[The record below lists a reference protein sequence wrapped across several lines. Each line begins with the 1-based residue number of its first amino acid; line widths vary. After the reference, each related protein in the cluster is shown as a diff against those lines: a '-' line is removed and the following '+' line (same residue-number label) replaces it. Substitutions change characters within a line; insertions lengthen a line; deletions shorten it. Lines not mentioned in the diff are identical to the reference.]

1 MKRSTALP
9 ELLAPAGGVEALYA
23 AVSAGADAVYLG
35 GRFNARAFAKNFDD
49 EALSSAVS
57 YAHLHGVKVYV
68 TLNTL
73 VYDKELSELLSY
85 AKTVRDTGADAVIVA
100 DLGVMKL
107 LRTHVP
113 DLPIHA
119 STQSF
124 VHNQETADFY
134 TERGALRVV
143 AAREMGLPDIK
154 TLVDT
159 AKAEVEV
166 FLHGALCVC
175 HSGQCLFSSLVG
187 GRSGNRGECAQPCRL
202 PYNGGYPLSLK
213 DLSLADHIPSLIE
226 SGVASLKI
234 EGRMKSPSYVYGVTS
249 IYRRLLDEGRAAT
262 DEEKERLSAL
272 FCRGGFTDRYY
283 TGKIREKM
291 IGTRS
296 DEDKERSRA
305 AESDTPFL
313 PTRLF
318 VKGEATVVKDRPATL
333 TLIGRGR
340 HVTVTGDTPLI
351 ATGAPLTE
359 ETVKKQLCK
368 MGGSFLSL
376 AEADLSLT
384 LEEGLFLPMGALN
397 ALRRRAV
404 DAFCDTARPPIE
416 APLYKKAPLEKSRE
430 LPRRTVLCH
439 RAEQVRPIRA
449 SSLFDA
455 IFYPLLDGEFDALP
469 TPDGV
474 ALPPVFMPSELDAVK
489 EALQKARDKGAKYA
503 LCPQMGAISL
513 AKEAGLI
520 PLGDFRLNIT
530 NRESLAEVMRAGARD
545 AILSP
550 EMGLGAIAALRA
562 GRVLTYGRIPLMVTE
577 RCFIR
582 ENGGCQTCN
591 EAALLDRR
599 RVEFPMMRVYPHRN
613 YILNSVPTYMGDR
626 AEVLRSS
633 GVLSEHYL
641 FTVEN
646 EKECEAVL
654 FAAKRGL
661 PLLEAVRRIGK

>member
-23 AVSAGADAVYLG
+23 AVAGGADAVYLG
-35 GRFNARAFAKNFDD
+35 GRFNARAYAKNFGD
-49 EALSSAVS
+49 EELAAAVS
-57 YAHLHGVKVYV
+57 YAHLFGVKVYV

-73 VYDKELSELLSY
+73 VYDKELPELLAY

-107 LRTHVP
+107 LQKHLP
-113 DLPIHA
+113 DLPVHA

-134 TERGALRVV
+134 FGRGATRVV
-143 AAREMGLPDIK
+143 AAREMSLSDIR

-159 AKAEVEV
+159 SKSEVEV

-175 HSGQCLFSSLVG
+175 HSGECLFSSLVG

-213 DLSLADHIPSLIE
+213 DLSLADHIPSLIA

-249 IYRRLLDEGRAAT
+249 IYRRLLDEGRAANA
-262 DEEKERLSAL
+262 EEKKRLADL
-272 FCRGGFTDRYY
+272 FSRGGFTDGYY
-283 TGKIREKM
+283 TGNLRQRM
-291 IGTRS
+291 TGTRS
-296 DEDKERSRA
+296 EADKERSRA
-305 AESDTPFL
+305 TENETPFL
-313 PTRLF
+313 PARLS
-318 VKGEATVVKDRPATL
+318 VEGKAVIQKDKPATL
-333 TLIGRGR
+333 TLLKGGKS
-340 HVTVTGDTPLI
+340 VTVTGDTPLL

-384 LEEGLFLPMGALN
+384 LEDGLFLPMGALN

-404 DAFCDTARPPIE
+404 EAFCDAKRPTQKE
-416 APLYKKAPLEKSRE
+416 PLYEKTPLVKEGE
-430 LPRRTVLCH
+430 LPRRTALCH
-439 RAEQVRPIRA
+439 RPQQIKAIRV
-449 SSLFDA
+449 SGLFDA
-455 IFYPLLDGEFDALP
+455 IFYPLLTEGFDALP
-469 TPDGV
+469 TPQGV
-474 ALPPVFMPSELDAVK
+474 ALPPVFMPSELDLVK
-489 EALQKARDKGAKYA
+489 EALQEAKNRGVKYA

-520 PLGDFRLNIT
+520 PIGDFRLNIT
-530 NRESLAEVMRAGARD
+530 NRESLAEVRAAGAQD

-550 EMGLGAIAALRA
+550 EMGLGAIGAMNA

-591 EAALLDRR
+591 EATLTDRR
-599 RVEFPMMRVYPHRN
+599 RVDFPMMRVYPHRN
-613 YILNSVPTYMGDR
+613 YILNSVPTYMGDKPE
-626 AEVLRSS
+626 AL
-633 GVLSEHYL
+633 LSAGILYEHYL
-641 FTVEN
+641 FTIEN
-646 EKECEAVL
+646 ERECEAVL
-654 FAAKRGL
+654 TAAKRGL
-661 PLLEAVRRIGK
+661 PLPGAVRRIGK

>member
-23 AVSAGADAVYLG
+23 AVSAGADTVYLG

-73 VYDKELSELLSY
+73 VYDKELSELLAY

-107 LRTHVP
+107 LRQYLP

-119 STQSF
+119 STQAF
-124 VHNQETADFY
+124 IHNQESADFY
-134 TERGALRVV
+134 FERGAERVV
-143 AAREMGLPDIK
+143 AAREMSLSDISS
-154 TLVDT
+154 LVEGS
-159 AKAEVEV
+159 KAEVEV

-202 PYNGGYPLSLK
+202 PYNGGYPLSLQ
-213 DLSLADHIPSLIE
+213 DLSLADHIPSLIA

-262 DEEKERLSAL
+262 EQEKKALADL
-272 FCRGGFTDRYY
+272 FCRGGFTDGYY
-283 TGKIREKM
+283 TGSIRQKM
-291 IGTRS
+291 TGTRS
-296 DEDKERSRA
+296 EEDKERSRA
-305 AESDTPFL
+305 AESTAPFL
-313 PTRLF
+313 PARLA
-318 VKGEATVVKDRPATL
+318 VSGKAVIKKGEPASL
-333 TLIGRGR
+333 TLHRGER
-340 HVTVTGDTPLI
+340 SVTVTGDIPEA
-351 ATGAPLTE
+351 ATGAPLSE

-384 LEEGLFLPMGALN
+384 LDGGLFLPMGALN

-404 DAFCDTARPPIE
+404 EAFCDTARAAIKE
-416 APLYKKAPLEKSRE
+416 PLYEKAALTKRGD
-430 LPRRTVLCH
+430 LPHRTVLCLSPL
-439 RAEQVRPIRA
+439 QVEPVRR
-449 SSLFDA
+449 SGYFGA
-455 IFYPLLDGEFDALP
+455 IFYPLLTEGFDALP

-474 ALPPVFMPSELDAVK
+474 ALPPVFMPSELNVVK
-489 EALQKARDKGAKYA
+489 EALQEARNKGVKYA
-503 LCPQMGAISL
+503 LCSQMGGIAL

-530 NRESLAEVMRAGARD
+530 NRESLAELLEAGARD

-550 EMGLGAIAALRA
+550 ELTLGAISALRE
-562 GRVLTYGRIPLMVTE
+562 GRVLTYGRIPLMITE

-582 ENGGCQTCN
+582 ENGGCRACGKAT
-591 EAALLDRR
+591 LSDRR
-599 RVEFPMMRVYPHRN
+599 HTVFPLLRVYPHRN
-613 YILNSVPTYMGDR
+613 YILNSLPTYMGDR
-626 AEVLRSS
+626 KEA
-633 GVLSEHYL
+633 LSAAGITREHYL
-641 FTVEN
+641 FTTEN
-646 EKECEAVL
+646 ERECEAVIGC
-654 FAAKRGL
+654 AKEGL
-661 PLLEAVRRIGK
+661 PLPGAVRRVGK